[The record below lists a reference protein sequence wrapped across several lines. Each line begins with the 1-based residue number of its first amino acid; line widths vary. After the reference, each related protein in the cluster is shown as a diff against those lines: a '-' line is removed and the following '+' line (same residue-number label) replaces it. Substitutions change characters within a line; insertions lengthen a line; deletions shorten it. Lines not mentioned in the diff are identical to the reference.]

1 MHLWWSGCTKICHES
16 PTFSAIKSMGD
27 SLTCEPSNHKTRAWV
42 MYGDFS
48 EAFPGENF
56 QFFSNF
62 KAFDLGN
69 ACILYILYNN
79 MELHTLVPPTSLFFE
94 VCQWFDST
102 VAKKKNAA
110 NKKGVEAT
118 AHQEVGVKWTNIPWH
133 VDTFCMILIS
143 VIHALGIFSPKSSS
157 LRSTYRYLLSI

>member
-1 MHLWWSGCTKICHES
+1 
-16 PTFSAIKSMGD
+16 MGD

-62 KAFDLGN
+62 KAFDFGN
-69 ACILYILYNN
+69 ACIFYIIIWNSIRLCRQLPCFSKFAND
-79 MELHTLVPPTSLFFE
+79 LIRRSRR
-94 VCQWFDST
+94 
-102 VAKKKNAA
+102 KKNAA

-118 AHQEVGVKWTNIPWH
+118 AHQEGGVK
-133 VDTFCMILIS
+133 
-143 VIHALGIFSPKSSS
+143 
-157 LRSTYRYLLSI
+157 